1 MNEIWREIC
10 GYEGYYQI
18 SNLGRIR
25 SLSRTII
32 INGNYGKYIRNIKG
46 KILSVIYDKDGY
58 QTITLSKDGK
68 EVKHKIHRLVAITFI
83 PNPNNYKQVNH
94 INGIKSDNCY
104 LNLEWCDNA
113 YNQIHAY
120 KNGLKTTNR
129 IACIDLETNKI
140 IKIFPSL
147 PSIKNELNVDLSTVI
162 KVCKNKRN
170 KHKGY
175 KWKYATSVMKV
186 GDVID

>member
-1 MNEIWREIC
+1 MNEIWRDIC

-104 LNLEWCDNA
+104 LN
-113 YNQIHAY
+113 
-120 KNGLKTTNR
+120 
-129 IACIDLETNKI
+129 
-140 IKIFPSL
+140 
-147 PSIKNELNVDLSTVI
+147 
-162 KVCKNKRN
+162 
-170 KHKGY
+170 
-175 KWKYATSVMKV
+175 
-186 GDVID
+186 